1 MSAGDG
7 GDGKGGER
15 REGGKE
21 RGCAVLKIP

>member
-15 REGGKE
+15 REGEK